1 MTNTRRVVRLAAV
14 GVVGAL
20 ALAACSSSSSGGG
33 SASSSSGAATGFN
46 AAVDGIVNPSDKTG
60 GTVKLGASGDCD
72 SYDPARTYYAWCW
85 DVQRIFTRSLMG
97 FASKPGAA
105 GTEVVPDLASGPPTV
120 NADKTEF
127 TYKLQDGL
135 KWQDGSA
142 LTSADIKYG
151 IERLYAGDV
160 INGGPSSYYL
170 CLLDTCAADGSTAYK
185 GPYADPSG
193 GLTSI
198 STPDATTIT
207 FKLNKPFAD
216 FDYLMALPTGA
227 PVPKS
232 QDTKADYGKKPF
244 ASGPYMFQSFTPNQ
258 STTWV
263 KNPNWSQA
271 TDKIRSPK
279 ADTITLTVV
288 SNVEDL
294 NKRILAGDLDLT
306 ADGGLQ
312 PAEIA
317 TVIADPAKK
326 ANSDNP
332 TTGFTRYF
340 AVMQTVAPL
349 DNKACRE
356 AVFYATNKADLRKIR
371 GGDFGGDIANTMTPP
386 IVPGFDPNANPY
398 PSGADNSGDLTLAK
412 QKLTECGQPNGFT
425 VNFAYVNAGL
435 GPKLFASMQQNL
447 GRVGIKLTSAPGE
460 QSTYYSTWIG
470 SPANIKAKNIGVAV
484 AGWGADFPTPY
495 GFWQSIA
502 NGAAIV
508 PNGNSNYPSLND
520 PAVNKLID
528 SLTTQG
534 DRSAAADTGKQIDA
548 GVMGNAV
555 YLPYVFDKSFFYRNA
570 KLTNVFLNG
579 GVGNYYDFV
588 NIGTSG

>member
-14 GVVGAL
+14 GAVGAI

-33 SASSSSGAATGFN
+33 SASSSSGATTGFN
-46 AAVDGIVNPSDKTG
+46 AAVNGIVNPSDKTG

-97 FASKPGAA
+97 FAPKPGTA
-105 GTEVVPDLASGPPTV
+105 GTEVVPDLAAGPATV

-127 TYKLQDGL
+127 SYKLQDGL

-193 GLTSI
+193 DLKSI

-227 PVPKS
+227 PVPKA

-244 ASGPYMFQSFTPNQ
+244 SSGPYMFQSFTPNQ

-263 KNPNWSQA
+263 RNPNWSQA

-279 ADTITLTVV
+279 ADTVTLTIV

-317 TVIADPAKK
+317 TVISDPAKK
-326 ANSDNP
+326 SNADNP

-340 AVMQTVAPL
+340 AVVQTVPPL

-371 GGDFGGDIANTMTPP
+371 GGDYGGDIANTMTPP
-386 IVPGFDPNANPY
+386 IVPGYDPNANPY
-398 PSGADNSGDLTLAK
+398 PVGADNSGDLNLAK
-412 QKLTECGQPNGFT
+412 QKLQECGQPNGFT
-425 VNFAYVNAGL
+425 TNFAYVNTGL

-447 GRVGIKLTSAPGE
+447 SRVGIKLTSAPGE

-470 SPANIKAKNIGVAV
+470 SPANLKAKGIGLAV

-528 SLTTQG
+528 SLTSQG

-555 YLPYVFDKSFFYRNA
+555 YLPYVFDKTFFYRAA
-570 KLTNVFLNG
+570 KLTNVYLNG

-588 NIGTSG
+588 NIGTSS